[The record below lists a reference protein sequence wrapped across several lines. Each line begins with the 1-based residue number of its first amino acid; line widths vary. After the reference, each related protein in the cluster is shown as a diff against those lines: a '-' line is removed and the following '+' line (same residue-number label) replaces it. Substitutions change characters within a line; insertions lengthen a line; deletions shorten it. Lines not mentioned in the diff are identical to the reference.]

1 MKLVRILSLLSV
13 LCALA
18 VPLATTAANADP
30 TPSPSPSPSLIGW
43 RQLGQSDKIVLLGAN
58 QSNDVELPLPSGA
71 AAVTLAGQ
79 IGSVVNIAAGRV
91 DILDSRGISLGSIPV
106 PVGAATVPFTV
117 DTSAAAVTNGA
128 VKLSFVLRDDDPP
141 TNSCGQ
147 LPSVTLTQ
155 LVTAFS
161 GQSLDPT
168 AISDFRPGY
177 LSRIVI
183 RVGPD
188 SQQEVQQAALTMVAR
203 LSALYRPIP
212 VRIDVD
218 TSAEPPPAQSSDSRL
233 IEIKQG
239 PEPGMAVRDAGTPAA
254 ALVITGRGAAL
265 QNQVALF
272 TDRRVELAQTPTAT
286 VTAVTESVPSSTRTL
301 TFAQLGMASQISVLG
316 TSTLYSGFDATDFGA
331 GPIQSARLH
340 LIARYTPVTGGE
352 GSIML
357 RSGSTVLATRT
368 LDATGILDLNA
379 DVPSEAIS
387 SKTSLALD
395 IQYIPRRE
403 CAPLTDRLTF
413 VVDPGSTISVTPGTG
428 NRGGFPAMPM
438 ALTPEFNVALGN
450 ADLIRYAAQAI
461 NLMGQSTGM
470 ALRPMVRPFSDAVN
484 SSSPLLLVADGQQ
497 MVRSG
502 LKAPIQPGGGNS
514 VSING
519 DPVTAVNLNGPL
531 GVIQAFTDRG
541 RTVLAVSGNEDWSL
555 VDRSFDYIRGQDDA
569 WASLSGDVVA
579 TGAKNVTV
587 NLTVREGGPMAH
599 RPSPGAPWRWWVWL
613 TLAVAA
619 ASVVAVSAVLLLR
632 RRRRDRT

>member
-1 MKLVRILSLLSV
+1 MKLVRLLCLTSV

-18 VPLATTAANADP
+18 ASLTTTAAIAE
-30 TPSPSPSPSLIGW
+30 PSPSASPPPSLIGW
-43 RQLGQSDKIVLLGAN
+43 RQLGQSDKIVMLGAN

-71 AAVTLAGQ
+71 TAVTLAGQ

-106 PVGAATVPFTV
+106 PAGAATVPFTV
-117 DTSAAAVTNGA
+117 DTSAAAVTNGV

-155 LVTAFS
+155 LATAFS
-161 GQSLDPT
+161 GQSPDPT

-177 LSRIVI
+177 LSRVVI
-183 RVGPD
+183 RVAPD
-188 SQQEVQQAALTMVAR
+188 APQEIQQAALTMVAR
-203 LSALYRPIP
+203 LTALYRPIP

-218 TSAEPPPAQSSDSRL
+218 TATGPQPAQPPDSRL
-233 IEIKQG
+233 IEIRQG
-239 PEPGMAVRDAGTPAA
+239 PEPGMAVRDAGTPRA

-272 TDRRVELAQTPTAT
+272 TDRRVELAQTSTAT
-286 VTAVTESVPSSTRTL
+286 VTAVTETVPSTTRTL
-301 TFAQLGMASQISVLG
+301 TFSQLGMSAQISVLG
-316 TSTLYSGFDATDFGA
+316 TSTVYSAFDATAFSA

-340 LIARYTPVTGGE
+340 LMARYTPVTGGE
-352 GSIML
+352 GSVML
-357 RSGSTVLATRT
+357 RSGSTVLATST
-368 LDATGILDLNA
+368 LDKTGILDLNV
-379 DVPSEAIS
+379 DVPAEAIA

-395 IQYIPRRE
+395 VQYIPRQE
-403 CAPLTDRLTF
+403 CAPLTDRLNF
-413 VVDPGSTISVTPGTG
+413 AVDPGSTVSVTPGTV

-461 NLMGQSTGM
+461 NLMGQSTSV
-470 ALRPMVRPFSDAVN
+470 ALRPVVRPVADAVN
-484 SSSPLLLVADGQQ
+484 SSSPLLMVADGQQ
-497 MVRSG
+497 MVKSG

-519 DPVTAVNLNGPL
+519 DPVTAVNLDGPL
-531 GVIQAFTDRG
+531 GVIQAFTDKG
-541 RTVLAVSGNEDWSL
+541 RTVLAVSANEDWSL

-569 WASLSGDVVA
+569 WSSLSGDVVA
-579 TGAKNVTV
+579 TGAKNLTV
-587 NLTVREGGPMAH
+587 NLAVREGDPMAH
-599 RPSPGAPWRWWVWL
+599 RPSPGDSWRWWAWL

-619 ASVVAVSAVLLLR
+619 ASVLAVSAVLLLR